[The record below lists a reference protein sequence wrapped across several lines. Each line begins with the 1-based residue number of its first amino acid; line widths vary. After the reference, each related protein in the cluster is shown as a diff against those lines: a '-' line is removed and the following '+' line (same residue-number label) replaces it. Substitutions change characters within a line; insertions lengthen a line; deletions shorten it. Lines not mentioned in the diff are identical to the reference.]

1 MILVSRRGFSLAEL
15 LISILILAIL
25 SVLMVGVLPS
35 AIFGL
40 RAAQQQLAAASLARG
55 AMEELRQ
62 QGFGALKTA
71 DLGLRTVDRLDY
83 HLTCEVTDLPLAVA
97 PPPGAPPAPWVRDV
111 TVTVTWDSRQG
122 QRTYRVRRT
131 FARMQ

>member
-1 MILVSRRGFSLAEL
+1 MIRARGFSLAEL

-62 QGFGALKTA
+62 RGFGSLKTE
-71 DLGLRTVDRLDY
+71 DLGIRTLDQLDY
-83 HLTCEVTDLPLAVA
+83 HLTCQVVNQPLTVA
-97 PPPGAPPAPWVRDV
+97 PPPGAPAAPWVKDV
-111 TVTVTWDSRQG
+111 TVEVSWKGRQG
-122 QRTYRVRRT
+122 QRTYAVRRT
-131 FARMQ
+131 FARIP